1 MKQSH
6 LFTKTI
12 KQAPKDEKSVN
23 AQLLIRGGFIDKLA
37 AGIYNFLPLGW
48 RVHQK
53 IENIIRQEM
62 KAIGGQELYL
72 AALHPREYW
81 EKTARWS
88 IPEIF
93 KLKSQTGK
101 EYALSWTHEEII
113 TPLAKKFIVSY
124 KDLPKYVYQIQ
135 VKMRDE
141 LRAKS
146 GLFRT
151 REFIMKDLYSFHATV
166 EDLDDYY
173 EKVSQAYFKIFEHCG
188 IRDQTYLTLASGGTF
203 SKYSHEFQTLTPA
216 GEDTIYLCQKCDLAI
231 NKEIKNET
239 PQCPDCGS
247 KDFQETKAIEVAN
260 IFKLGSRFSEAFDL
274 KFRDKDGQEKSVLMG
289 CYGFGPA
296 RLMGVVVEI
305 FHDQQGII
313 WPASIAPAQVHLL
326 EIGESGQIKRE
337 AEKIYQSLQKEG
349 VEVLYDDRDE
359 PSAGQ
364 KFTEADL
371 IGIPIRMVV
380 SQKTLAKGCVEVKQ
394 RDEERVEMVKI
405 GEIIKKLKY

>member
-1 MKQSH
+1 MRQSQ

-12 KQAPKDEKSVN
+12 KQAPKDEKSIN
-23 AQLLIRGGFIDKLA
+23 AQLLIRGGFIDKLG

-53 IENIIRQEM
+53 IENIIREEM
-62 KAIGGQELYL
+62 NAIGGQELYL

-81 EKTARWS
+81 EKTKRWS

-113 TPLAKKFIVSY
+113 TPLAKKFIHSY

-146 GLFRT
+146 GLFRS
-151 REFIMKDLYSFHATV
+151 REFIMKDLYSFHAAP

-173 EKVSQAYFKIFEHCG
+173 GKVIDAYFKIFDRCG
-188 IRDQTYLTLASGGTF
+188 VRDRTYLTLATGGTF
-203 SKYSHEFQTLTPA
+203 SKYSHEFQTLTSA
-216 GEDTIYLCQKCDLAI
+216 GEDIIYICQKCDLAI
-231 NKEIKNET
+231 NKEIKDKT
-239 PQCPDCGS
+239 PECPDCGS
-247 KDFQETKAIEVAN
+247 KDFRQAKAIEVAN
-260 IFKLGSRFSEAFDL
+260 IFKLGTRFSDAFEL
-274 KFRDKDGQEKSVLMG
+274 KFRDKNGQEKPVLMG

-296 RLMGVVVEI
+296 RLIGVIVEI
-305 FHDQQGII
+305 YHDEQGII

-326 EIGESGQIKRE
+326 EIGDKGQIKKE
-337 AEKIYQSLQKEG
+337 AEKIYQSLEKQG
-349 VEVLYDDRDE
+349 IEVLYDDRDE
-359 PSAGQ
+359 PSAGE
-364 KFTEADL
+364 KFAEADL

-380 SQKTLAKGCVEVKQ
+380 SQKTLAKGCVEIKK
-394 RDEERVEMVKI
+394 RNEKKVELVKI
-405 GEIIKKLKY
+405 DEIIKGRPF